1 MFQME
6 HLAHF
11 FSIFFGDTMFFCYLC
26 NIVRAM
32 RLDENMIIKTPSSM
46 EQIESKHSII
56 AEYYTSHYDELKK
69 FVASRLLFAD
79 EAEDIVQNVF
89 MRLLQMD
96 KMITTITLPCL
107 VYTVARNLIFDYW
120 RHRSKVEEYEHLIQ
134 KSDLG
139 YVGSND
145 VESIFCAHE
154 VEEELEH
161 SIARLSQ
168 KQAKIYRLHIYDGMA
183 VSEIADKLSLKYKNV
198 EYCLGSARKEVRN
211 YMKKVLAS

>member
-1 MFQME
+1 
-6 HLAHF
+6 
-11 FSIFFGDTMFFCYLC
+11 
-26 NIVRAM
+26 
-32 RLDENMIIKTPSSM
+32 M

-56 AEYYTSHYDELKK
+56 AEYYTAHYDELKK

-89 MRLLQMD
+89 VRLLQMD
-96 KMITTITLPCL
+96 KMITSITLPCL

-120 RHRSKVEEYEHLIQ
+120 RHRRKIQEYEHIIQ
-134 KSDLG
+134 KTDHGILG
-139 YVGSND
+139 YED
-145 VESIFCAHE
+145 IESVFSAHE
-154 VEEELEH
+154 MEEQLEH

-168 KQAKIYRLHIYDGMA
+168 KQAKIYRLHVYDGMA
-183 VSEIADKLSLKYKNV
+183 VSEIADKLSLRYKNV

>member
-1 MFQME
+1 
-6 HLAHF
+6 
-11 FSIFFGDTMFFCYLC
+11 
-26 NIVRAM
+26 
-32 RLDENMIIKTPSSM
+32 M

>member
-1 MFQME
+1 
-6 HLAHF
+6 
-11 FSIFFGDTMFFCYLC
+11 
-26 NIVRAM
+26 
-32 RLDENMIIKTPSSM
+32 M

-145 VESIFCAHE
+145 VESIFSAHE